1 MGTSRSDFQWLAKTR
16 LQEAKA
22 LLDQGLFDGAY
33 YLAGYAVECALK
45 AIIVKRIRRSEL
57 PDKTL
62 INDLYTHN
70 LTKLLGLADLQVE
83 YKQAAANQRF
93 ADNWDVVKNWSEE
106 ARYRT
111 LGRLR
116 VTDTQPLSPLRAK
129 SPAAEERARALYN
142 AISDPRDGVLR
153 WLKRFW

>member
-16 LQEAKA
+16 IQEAKA
-22 LLDQGLFDGAY
+22 LLEKGLFDGAY
-33 YLAGYAVECALK
+33 YLVGYAIECALK
-45 AIIVKRIRRSEL
+45 ATIVKRIRRSEL

-70 LTKLLGLADLQVE
+70 LMKLLGLADLQVE
-83 YKQAAANQRF
+83 YKLASVNRQFAANW
-93 ADNWDVVKNWSEE
+93 AVVTNWSEE

-116 VTDTQPLSPLRAK
+116 VTGAQPALNPGPQ
-129 SPAAEERARALYN
+129 SPAAEERARELYS
-142 AISDPRDGVLR
+142 AITDPRYGVFP